1 MIFTIVCIV
10 VVLVALAA
18 IAFMFW
24 RRRPQPL
31 DPAFFQKRWQELQR
45 LLRDKTQWSKAVLDA
60 DELLA
65 TALKKK
71 RIRGRTMGERMAN
84 AQRLFTDNDS
94 VWFGHKLRTKID
106 TEPQTQLK
114 EADVKQALVGIRQAL
129 KDVGALP
136 DAQSRNQK

>member
-1 MIFTIVCIV
+1 MIFTIAGIV
-10 VVLVALAA
+10 VVVLALAA
-18 IAFMFW
+18 VGFFLW

-31 DPAFFQKRWQELQR
+31 DPGFFQERWKELQS
-45 LLRDKTQWSKAVLDA
+45 LLRDKTQWSKAVTEA
-60 DELLA
+60 DKLLE

-71 RIRGRTMGERMAN
+71 RIRGHTMGERLVK

-94 VWFGHKLRTKID
+94 VWFGHKLRNKID
-106 TEPQTQLK
+106 TEPQTKLK
-114 EADVKQALVGIRQAL
+114 EAEVKQALVGMRQAL